1 MSVWTA
7 GQSVHF
13 RFVSTRCYEL
23 LCCPLMASPSPA
35 RMELLK
41 SPPSVAAFGS
51 DYSTSSGGMTSKEKR
66 QATKRS
72 TKNLEGWQVKLQQ
85 EHGDETSGV
94 SRTERGLQGE
104 LVDVFLTPQ
113 VQLSAVNNFGRPRSL
128 SREAWNENG
137 PR

>member
-1 MSVWTA
+1 
-7 GQSVHF
+7 
-13 RFVSTRCYEL
+13 
-23 LCCPLMASPSPA
+23 
-35 RMELLK
+35 MELLK
-41 SPPSVAAFGS
+41 SPPSVAAFGA
-51 DYSTSSGGMTSKEKR
+51 DSTSSGRVTSKQKR
-66 QATKRS
+66 LATKRS
-72 TKNLEGWQVKLQQ
+72 TKNLEGWQAKLRQ

-113 VQLSAVNNFGRPRSL
+113 VQLSAVNNVGRPRSL